1 MEKKLEEEA
10 TQIMVEIVGDLE
22 VKSER
27 IQRLKKLK
35 DDIVEI
41 LELKDLSDQEI
52 IQKVH
57 PENQI
62 LEDIE
67 LENH

>member
-1 MEKKLEEEA
+1 MG
-10 TQIMVEIVGDLE
+10 VDIVGDLE

>member
-52 IQKVH
+52 KQKVH

>member
-10 TQIMVEIVGDLE
+10 TQIMVDIVGDLE